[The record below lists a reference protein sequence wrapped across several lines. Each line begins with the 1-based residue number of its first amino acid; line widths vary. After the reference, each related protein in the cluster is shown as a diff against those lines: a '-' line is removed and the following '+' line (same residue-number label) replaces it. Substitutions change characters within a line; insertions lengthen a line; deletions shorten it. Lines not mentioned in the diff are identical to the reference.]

1 MNTFCFFL
9 ERAKSFFFRET
20 VLCIAIAAA
29 AVSIF
34 FVPPSSAYL
43 GYIDWKVL
51 LCLFCLMSVVAGL
64 RASGAFDILAS
75 SILRFAGN
83 VRSLAAILI
92 ITTFFVAMAITN
104 DVALITFVPFALL
117 LMRNSI
123 SWRTRAHIVTLQTI
137 AANVGSSLT
146 PVGNPQNLYLFAYY
160 HMPSEQFFAG
170 IFPIVITGFAL
181 LILGLTRIKPQTLYA
196 QHTGHNFSLKKKR
209 FSIFIV
215 LFILS
220 VLTVFRVLDYRLVTA
235 LVIVAVLVL
244 DRELLLHVDYSL
256 LFTFLGF
263 FVFIGNLQRIEAV
276 RSLLTALIGENTVLV
291 SALASQLI
299 SNVPAA
305 ILLSRFTPDSVAL
318 LRGVSIGGMGTI
330 IASLASVI
338 SFKFLSHEHP
348 SEALGYLAIFTKWNV
363 IFFVALYLVNLVV

>member
-1 MNTFCFFL
+1 MNTIRFL
-9 ERAKSFFFRET
+9 LGRAQRFFFRET
-20 VLCIAIAAA
+20 VLCIALAAA
-29 AVSIF
+29 AVSMF
-34 FVPPSSAYL
+34 FVPPSAAYA

-51 LCLFCLMSVVAGL
+51 SCLFCLMSVVAGL
-64 RASGAFDILAS
+64 RASGAFEILAS

-83 VRSLAAILI
+83 ARSLAAILV

-117 LMRNSI
+117 LMRNGV
-123 SWRTRAHIVTLQTI
+123 SWRTRAHIITLQTI

-146 PVGNPQNLYLFAYY
+146 PVGNPQNLYLFAHY
-160 HMPSEQFFAG
+160 HMPTRQFFSG
-170 IFPIVITGFAL
+170 ILPIVLAGFAL
-181 LILGLTRIKPQTLYA
+181 LILGFAHIKPKPIYA

-209 FSIFIV
+209 FFVFIA

-235 LVIVAVLVL
+235 LVIVSVLVL
-244 DRELLLHVDYSL
+244 DRELLLRVDYSL
-256 LFTFLGF
+256 LFTFVGF
-263 FVFIGNLQRIEAV
+263 FIFIGNLQQIEAV
-276 RSLLTALIGENTVLV
+276 RSLLTGLVGKNVVLV
-291 SALASQLI
+291 SALASQCI

-305 ILLSRFTPDSVAL
+305 ILLSRFTHDSVGL

-348 SEALGYLAIFTKWNV
+348 SEAFKYLAIFTKWN
-363 IFFVALYLVNLVV
+363 ILFFIVLYLVNLIV